1 MIKILV
7 KSDDNGNTM
16 DVLEP
21 AGGVKAIDVLT
32 TLGSPLMSVVLSVCD
47 NDREAAIEI
56 LTELLDSYTEANDI
70 DEK

>member
-7 KSDDNGNTM
+7 KSDDKGNTM

-21 AGGVKAIDVLT
+21 TDGVKAIDVLT
-32 TLGSPLMSVVLSVCD
+32 TLGSPLMNVVMSVCD

-56 LTELLDSYTEANDI
+56 LTGLLDSYNEANDV
-70 DEK
+70 DVK